1 MVSKLPDSA
10 NWRATSL
17 PMPELAPVIST
28 EALDD
33 AGMPHY
39 VSVDR
44 HLCRCPP
51 LSDTFA
57 QTVDTS
63 IPAKVS
69 LRGGQF
75 VRWSRLLAQGPR
87 TIYDQFGPALHA
99 RRPLVNHVFLM
110 CGSYPAR
117 LHMSRKKSSIRFGEM
132 MLALASYHRLW
143 NITMRPSSTRGNSML
158 LTSVPMPGGL
168 SRSNT
173 IML

>member
-57 QTVDTS
+57 QTVDAS
-63 IPAKVS
+63 VPAKVS

-75 VRWSRLLAQGPR
+75 VRWSRLDAQVPR
-87 TIYDQFGPALHA
+87 TIYDQFGPALNA
-99 RRPLVNHVFLM
+99 RRPLVNHV
-110 CGSYPAR
+110 SSSAAR
-117 LHMSRKKSSIRFGEM
+117 IRRACTGRPCSE
-132 MLALASYHRLW
+132 SCWRIHRYW
-143 NITMRPSSTRGNSML
+143 
-158 LTSVPMPGGL
+158 
-168 SRSNT
+168 
-173 IML
+173 